1 MPFHD
6 TLPVS
11 ASWPYPYA
19 GAFFPSF
26 FFLDLLEKTIRHFL
40 MSPRQASAAVGAIAV
55 GPLLELLVSCAGFID
70 SLLALRV
77 MGSFFAV
84 KRGLV

>member
-1 MPFHD
+1 
-6 TLPVS
+6 
-11 ASWPYPYA
+11 
-19 GAFFPSF
+19 
-26 FFLDLLEKTIRHFL
+26 

-55 GPLLELLVSCAGFID
+55 GSLLELLVSCAGLIN

-84 KRGLV
+84 KRGVGSSIVVS